1 MYEIIKNPITTWLKW
16 LLKKYFYE
24 FKYRKNQLKIQYL
37 AKFSECRFG
46 RYNTLYE
53 RAQLTQIHLGDY
65 SYVGANNRLARVSIG
80 KFCCLG
86 PDVIAGLGRHPVSS
100 HASIHPIFY
109 SPNAQ
114 AGITFADK
122 SYFKETDEINIGNDV
137 WIGARAIILD
147 GVSIGDGAIVASGA
161 VVTTNIPPYA
171 IVGGVPAKLIK
182 YRFQP
187 AQIKT
192 LLAIKWWD
200 REESWLRKNFQKFH
214 HAESLIDFIREKE
227 LT

>member
-1 MYEIIKNPITTWLKW
+1 MKNPLTLWLKW
-16 LLKKYFYE
+16 LLKKFYYE
-24 FKYRKNQLKIQYL
+24 FRYRKKHLRIQYM
-37 AKFSECRFG
+37 AQFTNCNFG
-46 RYNTLYE
+46 QHNTLYE
-53 RAQLTQIHLGDY
+53 GAQLTDVSLGDY
-65 SYVGANNRLARVSIG
+65 SYIGARNKLSRVSVG

-86 PDVIAGLGRHPVSS
+86 PEIIAGLGRHPSSDYVSS
-100 HASIHPIFY
+100 HPVFY

-214 HAESLIDFIREKE
+214 HAESLIDFFREKE